1 MKTNLPQVLS
11 DYYAAVND
19 GRTDDA
25 AACFA
30 ADALVH
36 DESQDRQ
43 GQEAIR
49 AWIAETTQK
58 YQPQVEVIGM
68 READGAFVTTGRV
81 SGTFPG
87 SPLELEYSFT
97 VNDGKIS
104 HLAIQ

>member
-1 MKTNLPQVLS
+1 MKTILPQVLS

-19 GRTDDA
+19 GRIDDA

-30 ADALVH
+30 ADARVH
-36 DESQDRQ
+36 DESQDHEAR
-43 GQEAIR
+43 EAIR
-49 AWIAETTQK
+49 TWIAETTKK

-87 SPLELEYSFT
+87 SPVELEYSFT

>member
-1 MKTNLPQVLS
+1 MKTILPQVLS

-19 GRTDDA
+19 GRIDDA

-30 ADALVH
+30 DDALVR

-43 GQEAIR
+43 GREAIR
-49 AWIAETTQK
+49 TWIAETTQK

-87 SPLELEYSFT
+87 SPVQLEYSFT
-97 VNDGKIS
+97 VNGGKIS
-104 HLAIQ
+104 HLVIQ

>member
-1 MKTNLPQVLS
+1 MKTSLPQVLS

-25 AACFA
+25 AACFT

-58 YQPQVEVIGM
+58 YHPQVEIIGIQ
-68 READGAFVTTGRV
+68 EAGGGHWWPRAVCPVRFRAAQC
-81 SGTFPG
+81 S
-87 SPLELEYSFT
+87 SSIRLR
-97 VNDGKIS
+97 
-104 HLAIQ
+104 

>member
-1 MKTNLPQVLS
+1 MKTILPQVLS

-43 GQEAIR
+43 GREAIR
-49 AWIAETTQK
+49 VWIAETTQK
-58 YQPQVEVIGM
+58 YQPQVEVIGS
-68 READGAFVTTGRV
+68 READGAVVATGRV

-87 SPLELEYSFT
+87 SPVQLDYSFT
-97 VNDGKIS
+97 VNGGKIS
-104 HLAIQ
+104 HLVIQ